1 MNIVKG
7 VPPETKKLKVRDLSI
22 GTVYKF
28 AEPWSEGSENQ
39 VFVVFS
45 RADGTKSSLNLTES
59 REIIWG
65 GFGHEDNLATVLEA
79 TLTII

>member
-1 MNIVKG
+1 MNIVKA

-22 GTVYKF
+22 GTVFKF
-28 AEPWSEGSENQ
+28 AETWGDGSDNM

-45 RADGTKSSLNLTES
+45 KPDGTKSSLSLTDS
-59 REIIWG
+59 REIAWEG
-65 GFGHEDNLATVLEA
+65 LGHEDNLATVLEA